1 MITPQNIDTRRLWV
15 RLISKQAFRQYMKYR
30 DQTNSSLA
38 EAADC
43 SEATIAFLRSTG
55 KSARNTV
62 GPDTARRIEEALNA
76 PPGSLF
82 AAEILGA
89 STTGKRAR
97 GAA

>member
-1 MITPQNIDTRRLWV
+1 M
-15 RLISKQAFRQYMKYR
+15 RLISKQAFRDYMKHR
-30 DQTNSSLA
+30 GMTNEELAREAKCSPSS
-38 EAADC
+38 
-43 SEATIAFLRSTG
+43 IAFLRSRG

-82 AAEILGA
+82 SAQVLVA
-89 STTGKRAR
+89 SPSVNR